1 MNTILCIGDS
11 ITAGWPY
18 GAECAYSRYLKN
30 DHMTVNRGVPGETS
44 RMIMLRL
51 ERELISSGADTVLIM
66 AGTNDAMSPGSQVQ
80 DTLECMKRMIQ
91 TARQNHA
98 EPVVLTCLIPDEQ
111 AVPEWFDEIGPVR
124 NFLNEYNRQLLEYCR
139 NEHVSVIC
147 THALS
152 PGYIDGVHP
161 DQAGYRTLGEYIS
174 REFRNL
180 ISLQQDRTEET
191 L

>member
-18 GAECAYSRYLKN
+18 GADCAYSGYLKN
-30 DHMTVNRGVPGETS
+30 DHTTVNRGVPGETA
-44 RMIMLRL
+44 RRIMLRF
-51 ERELISSGADTVLIM
+51 ERELILSGADIVLIM

-111 AVPEWFDEIGPVR
+111 AVPEWFDDIEPVR
-124 NFLNEYNRQLLEYCR
+124 NFLNEYNRRLMEYCG
-139 NEHVSVIC
+139 NEHISLIC
-147 THALS
+147 THTVA

-161 DQAGYRTLGEYIS
+161 DKNGYRTLGEYIS
-174 REFRNL
+174 REIRNL
-180 ISLQQDRTEET
+180 LSLQQNRTEET
-191 L
+191 Q

>member
-18 GAECAYSRYLKN
+18 GAECAYSKYLKN

-44 RMIMLRL
+44 RRIMLRF
-51 ERELISSGADTVLIM
+51 ERELISSGADIVLIM
-66 AGTNDAMSPGSQVQ
+66 AGTNDAMSSGSQVQ
-80 DTLECMKRMIQ
+80 DTLECMKRMIR

-111 AVPEWFDEIGPVR
+111 AVPEWFDDIEPVR
-124 NFLNEYNRQLLEYCR
+124 NFLNEYNRQLMDYCG
-139 NEHVSVIC
+139 NEHIRVIC
-147 THALS
+147 THTLS

-161 DQAGYRTLGEYIS
+161 DKNGYRALGEYIS

-180 ISLQQDRTEET
+180 LSLLQDRTEET
-191 L
+191 R